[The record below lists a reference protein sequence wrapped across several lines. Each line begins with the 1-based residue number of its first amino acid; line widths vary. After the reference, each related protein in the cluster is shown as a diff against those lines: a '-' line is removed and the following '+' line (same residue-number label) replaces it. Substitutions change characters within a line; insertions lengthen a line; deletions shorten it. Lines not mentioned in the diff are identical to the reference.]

1 MTEMADSVFVHSGVN
16 AFVAASVRVS
26 TTRIVSKA
34 MTKNAQLK
42 IEASPSLVGRGSLRP
57 LSIPR
62 GKAMARRG
70 ALVARVFVLR
80 VRRIERLTG
89 EI

>member
-1 MTEMADSVFVHSGVN
+1 MTEMADSVFVHSGVY

-26 TTRIVSKA
+26 TARIVSKA
-34 MTKNAQLK
+34 TTMNAQLK

-62 GKAMARRG
+62 GKAMAKCG
-70 ALVARVFVLR
+70 GINCLVFCYGVL
-80 VRRIERLTG
+80 G
-89 EI
+89 S